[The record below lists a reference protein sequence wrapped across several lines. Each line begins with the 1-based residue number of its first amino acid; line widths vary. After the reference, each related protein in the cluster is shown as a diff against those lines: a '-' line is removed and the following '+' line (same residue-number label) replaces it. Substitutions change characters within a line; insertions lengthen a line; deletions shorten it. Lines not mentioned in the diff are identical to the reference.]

1 MGSCLMLL
9 KMTGL
14 TFIDLP
20 ILHPFS
26 LPVYIPHWVAESLFY
41 ILSVL
46 RILSWQREGGAAKRS
61 RFTRYTVPVNYVT
74 APLAAVLFLLAA
86 TVIGKHEL
94 MLGIIGDDDTGICPY
109 DLVIVF
115 LSLGYIANSLGAAGL
130 VRWVVFKAVRLG
142 KVGHRLYLYLYICF
156 FSIGAFL
163 GNDPIMV
170 LFLSYFM
177 RVASN
182 INHPRAWIHT
192 QFCIANIATGIL
204 VSSNPTN
211 LVLANA
217 FKIRFI
223 SFTVNM
229 VVPVFATTVLLFPFL
244 LYIVFADESLIP
256 MSVKVLDLPDEIKNK
271 KPTNPNIRVVRERPT
286 DDEDLWSEEGDARL
300 EHILNPFL
308 DKKSSILGSI
318 VFTVTI
324 ILLLALNA
332 VYLSQGGNTDFWV
345 TLPAAVTML
354 CWDLAVGWI
363 QRAETRKIAQQ
374 GRDRAGR
381 LNLDRRV
388 STTKDVDLAHD
399 NHSTS
404 TIYLCSCQR
413 DSCQGTRV
421 SWSDDARRMAQ
432 ASNRT
437 STEKPPSGN
446 TASTG
451 LGTTQQQHQTPVT
464 GVHRALTNLGIAENS
479 RPTSK
484 SRHSDGHVTLF
495 KFLESRYVWCQE
507 TFPTTTVC
515 LQQLPYDLVPFAFCM
530 FILVEALISKGWV
543 LVFAHWWDLWA
554 TKSGPVGCIAGM
566 GFLGVV
572 LSNVSIASS

>member
-1 MGSCLMLL
+1 MLF

-26 LPVYIPHWVAESLFY
+26 LPVYIPHLVAESLFY

-61 RFTRYTVPVNYVT
+61 KFTRYTVPVNYVT
-74 APLAAVLFLLAA
+74 APLATVLFLLAA

-142 KVGHRLYLYLYICF
+142 KVGYRLYLYLYICF

-223 SFTVNM
+223 SFTANM

-244 LYIVFADESLIP
+244 LYIVFADENLIP
-256 MSVKVLDLPDEIKNK
+256 MSVKVNDLPDEIKNK
-271 KPTNPNIRVVRERPT
+271 KPINPNIRVVRERPT
-286 DDEDLWSEEGDARL
+286 DDEDFWPEGGDARL

-318 VFTVTI
+318 IFTVTI

-345 TLPAAVTML
+345 TLPAAVTMF

-381 LNLDRRV
+381 LNLDRGV
-388 STTKDVDLAHD
+388 STIKDVDLAHD

-437 STEKPPSGN
+437 STEEPPPGN
-446 TASTG
+446 TVSTG

-484 SRHSDGHVTLF
+484 NRHSDGHVTLF

-515 LQQLPYDLVPFAFCM
+515 LRQLPYDLVPFAFCM

-543 LVFAHWWDLWA
+543 RVFAHWWDLWA

-566 GFLGVV
+566 GLLGVV